1 MPVMGG
7 AEGSGTLPAV
17 TLHDNEFPVD
27 AGLVHRLLADQM
39 PQWSELPLRKLET
52 SGTVNVAYRLGGG
65 KLVRLP
71 RTADFAQG
79 PQREA
84 RWLPTF
90 ASRVPL
96 EVPSYLALG
105 APAEAYPSHWSV
117 LGWIE
122 GESANPSTLHNLQE
136 AASAL
141 GEFVVALRKVPTEGA
156 PEAGNYRA
164 FGLAKADRD
173 LRHWVE
179 QLPGDIDR
187 SAVLAV
193 WESCQSVGEW
203 NGPPTWLH
211 SDLRGDNLISCD
223 GRLVGVIDWEGCTV
237 GDPSADYLPA
247 WWLFDEDSR
256 ETFRATSK
264 AQQPDW
270 LRAKGWALHMA
281 VVAIPYYTHTNPM
294 FTNQARTALNE
305 ILNDE

>member
-1 MPVMGG
+1 MPDMDG
-7 AEGSGTLPAV
+7 AEPSGTLPAV
-17 TLHDNEFPVD
+17 TLHDNELPID
-27 AGLVHRLLADQM
+27 AALVRRLLADQM
-39 PQWSELPLRKLET
+39 PQWSELPLRRLES
-52 SGTVNVAYRLGGG
+52 SGTVNVAYRLGGD

-71 RTADFAQG
+71 RSTDFAQG

-90 ASRVPL
+90 APKVPL
-96 EVPSYLALG
+96 EVPSYLAVG
-105 APAEAYPSHWSV
+105 TPTEAYPSHWSV

-122 GESANPSTLHNLQE
+122 GKPADSSTLHDLQE

-156 PEAGNYRA
+156 PKDGNYRA

-173 LRHWVE
+173 LRRWVE
-179 QLPGDIDR
+179 QLPIDIDR
-187 SAVLAV
+187 GAVLAV
-193 WESCQSVGEW
+193 WESCLLAGEW

-211 SDLRGDNLISCD
+211 SDLRGDNLIARN

-247 WWLFDEDSR
+247 WWLFNQDSR
-256 ETFRATSK
+256 EDFRSTSS
-264 AQQPDW
+264 ARYPDW

-281 VVAIPYYTHTNPM
+281 VVAIPYYTDTNPM
-294 FTNQARTALNE
+294 LTSQARTALNE